1 MGNRF
6 HLFSWNE
13 SLINKTNSAMAT
25 AHFDP
30 GLKIYNVCSTSLYLG
45 DKVLLCMVPV
55 GCLSQQDSYTC
66 WESLMRFK
74 DRSRVKSSEKKYQL
88 YFITA
93 HNQIVWE
100 E

>member
-66 WESLMRFK
+66 
-74 DRSRVKSSEKKYQL
+74 
-88 YFITA
+88 
-93 HNQIVWE
+93 
-100 E
+100 